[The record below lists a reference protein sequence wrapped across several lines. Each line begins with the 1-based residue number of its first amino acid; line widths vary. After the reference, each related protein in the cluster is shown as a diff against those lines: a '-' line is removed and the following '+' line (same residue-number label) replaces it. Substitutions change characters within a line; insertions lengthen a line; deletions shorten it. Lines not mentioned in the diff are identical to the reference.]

1 MNESTRGCALSEFGY
16 VPQSAA
22 LDATFPITVREIVE
36 MGAYGR
42 LRPFERLPIAEK
54 NRVDRVL
61 EQVGVSDLAARV
73 RYFPPPRHFFRKS
86 HFFSFRRQKS
96 LR

>member
-1 MNESTRGCALSEFGY
+1 
-16 VPQSAA
+16 
-22 LDATFPITVREIVE
+22 

-61 EQVGVSDLAARV
+61 EQVGVSDLAAPC
-73 RYFPPPRHFFRKS
+73 F
-86 HFFSFRRQKS
+86 FFSIRRSKATYS
-96 LR
+96 DCARADGGAEDSHPG